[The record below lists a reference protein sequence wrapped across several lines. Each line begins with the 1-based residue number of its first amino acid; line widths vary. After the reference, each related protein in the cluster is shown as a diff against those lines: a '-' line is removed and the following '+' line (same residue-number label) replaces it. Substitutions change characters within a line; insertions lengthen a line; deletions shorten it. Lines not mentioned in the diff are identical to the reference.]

1 MDNIVFIFKTIDNFV
16 TYFESVTILAYNL
29 KTVVILYI
37 LLLEK
42 HFYSL
47 IKLVFVL
54 HIHITFY
61 KHLYLKNKN
70 NHHQMQNFYSK
81 KRTPES
87 NHGVYSIFVTNIAIL

>member
-54 HIHITFY
+54 HIHTY
-61 KHLYLKNKN
+61 
-70 NHHQMQNFYSK
+70 
-81 KRTPES
+81 
-87 NHGVYSIFVTNIAIL
+87 NIYT